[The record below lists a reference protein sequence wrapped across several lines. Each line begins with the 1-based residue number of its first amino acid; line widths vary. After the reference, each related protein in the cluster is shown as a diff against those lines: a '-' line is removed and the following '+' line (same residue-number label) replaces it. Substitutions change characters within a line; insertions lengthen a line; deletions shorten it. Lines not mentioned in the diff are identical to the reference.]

1 MKYAHE
7 INAAD
12 NLSQHGYEEA
22 LKTVEHLLEHQP
34 DSPLVDILC
43 DKISQYEDSA
53 PELSEFNERIAGSP
67 TT

>member
-7 INAAD
+7 INAAG

-43 DKISQYEDSA
+43 DKISKYEDSA
-53 PELSEFNERIAGSP
+53 PELSDFNERIAGSP

>member
-1 MKYAHE
+1 MTYAHE
-7 INAAD
+7 INATG
-12 NLSQHGYEEA
+12 NLSQRGYEEA

>member
-1 MKYAHE
+1 MTYAHE
-7 INAAD
+7 INATG

-53 PELSEFNERIAGSP
+53 PEFSEFNERIAGSP

>member
-7 INAAD
+7 INAAG

-43 DKISQYEDSA
+43 DKISKYEDSA
-53 PELSEFNERIAGSP
+53 PELSEFNERIARSP
-67 TT
+67 IT